1 MSSMLRLTQRSLVGR
16 ADAHQRSG
24 VIIHPTQD
32 LVVLYAISSP
42 TAGEAFL
49 SYCQEQ
55 LTHEQPTN
63 TLEFHQLL
71 DRCVSTAGRMEV
83 ELSLVGVCTFDEH
96 VVLAAY
102 QGSVWLKRGDK
113 LGQILSAE
121 GTLQLLEGKIQ
132 VDDIYVLFTRSAQ
145 GLQEVVQGEL
155 LKAQPETVL
164 SVVDAAE
171 LRTALDG
178 APDEALTGVSLLSV
192 VDSEKDHQA
201 LTADIHASAEPVVAT
216 PASES
221 VVIQPSNSG
230 SKVTALLKGIGGAL
244 LLIRNEVAQLFS
256 KDVYVRQKQRRS
268 LGKVLIVFFSV
279 ILLLLWALVF
289 WRNRQQQQQ
298 QQIQA
303 TLQPFQIQFE
313 EVRTLSLQNTVDAR
327 QRAEQLIASLEAESQ
342 KQNQPQYLQTAVL
355 AELQEVRQFYQ
366 SISGQEELPNLPI
379 FFDLRLVQSNFLASR
394 IDATL
399 DTLFFLDSG
408 QKKILALNIERK
420 QPTLL
425 PIGEYPDIRALVADD
440 QFLYFLGEGLFRFT
454 LSGTDVASLVE
465 NPDDPIKTGQTL
477 GLFDRYLYVLSKE
490 QNNIFRYDTADN
502 SLDGKPTAWIQA
514 GQGIDLN
521 QVQSFAID
529 GDVWLSM
536 QTGEIKKLTSGREV
550 AFTVSG
556 MKEPFSSPITLFTKP
571 EMLNLYVLE
580 PQKSRVVVLNKEGQ
594 FIKEIKNENL
604 AAATAVVASEPQHK
618 AFALSGSLVYEI
630 EL

>member
-1 MSSMLRLTQRSLVGR
+1 MLRLIQRSLVGR
-16 ADAHQRSG
+16 AAANQRSG

-32 LVVLYAISSP
+32 FVVLYAISSP
-42 TAGEAFL
+42 SAGEAFL
-49 SYCQEQ
+49 DYCQEQ
-55 LTHEQPTN
+55 LNHEQPTN

-83 ELSLVGVCTFDEH
+83 ELSLVGISTFGEH
-96 VVLAAY
+96 IALAAY

-113 LGQILSAE
+113 IGQILSAE
-121 GTLQLLEGKIQ
+121 GSLQLLEGKIQ
-132 VDDIYVLFTRSAQ
+132 LDDIYVLFTKSAQ
-145 GLQEVVQGEL
+145 KLQEVVQSEL
-155 LKAQPETVL
+155 PNTKAETVL
-164 SVVDAAE
+164 SLVDTPE
-171 LRTALDG
+171 LRAALDG
-178 APDEALTGVSLLSV
+178 APEEALAGLSV
-192 VDSEKDHQA
+192 LAVIDSEKTHPA
-201 LTADIHASAEPVVAT
+201 LAADLHASAEPAVAT
-216 PASES
+216 TVSDRVATQPPRRGAQ
-221 VVIQPSNSG
+221 VI
-230 SKVTALLKGIGGAL
+230 AFFKGIGGVL
-244 LLIRNEVAQLFS
+244 LLIRNEIAQLFS

-268 LGKVLIVFFSV
+268 LGKVLIVFFAIIV
-279 ILLLLWALVF
+279 LLLGALAF

-303 TLQPFQIQFE
+303 TLQPFRTQFE
-313 EVRTLSLQNTVDAR
+313 EVRTLSLRNTVDAR

-342 KQNQPQYLQTAVL
+342 KQNQPKYLQTAVL

-366 SISGQEELPNLPI
+366 GISGQEELPNLPI

-394 IDATL
+394 VDATL

-465 NPDDPIKTGQTL
+465 NPDDPIKTGQSL

-529 GDVWLSM
+529 GDVWLST

>member
-1 MSSMLRLTQRSLVGR
+1 MLRLIQRSLVGR
-16 ADAHQRSG
+16 AAANQRSG

-32 LVVLYAISSP
+32 FVVLYAISSP
-42 TAGEAFL
+42 SAGEAFL
-49 SYCQEQ
+49 DYCQEQ
-55 LTHEQPTN
+55 LNHEQHTN

-83 ELSLVGVCTFDEH
+83 ELSLVGISTFGEH
-96 VVLAAY
+96 IALAAY

-113 LGQILSAE
+113 IGQILSAE
-121 GTLQLLEGKIQ
+121 GSLQLLEGKIQ
-132 VDDIYVLFTRSAQ
+132 LDDIYVLFTKSAQ
-145 GLQEVVQGEL
+145 KLQEVVQSEL
-155 LKAQPETVL
+155 PNTKAETVL
-164 SVVDAAE
+164 SLVDTPE
-171 LRTALDG
+171 LRAALDG
-178 APDEALTGVSLLSV
+178 APEEALAGLSV
-192 VDSEKDHQA
+192 LAVIDSEKTHPA
-201 LTADIHASAEPVVAT
+201 LAADLHASAEPAVAT
-216 PASES
+216 TVSDRVATQPPRRGAQ
-221 VVIQPSNSG
+221 VI
-230 SKVTALLKGIGGAL
+230 AFFKGIGGVL
-244 LLIRNEVAQLFS
+244 LLIRNEIAQLFS

-268 LGKVLIVFFSV
+268 LGKVLIVFFAIIV
-279 ILLLLWALVF
+279 LLLGALAF

-303 TLQPFQIQFE
+303 TLQPFRTQFE
-313 EVRTLSLQNTVDAR
+313 EVRTLSLRNTVDAR

-342 KQNQPQYLQTAVL
+342 KQNQPKYLQTAVL

-366 SISGQEELPNLPI
+366 GISGQEELPNLPI

-394 IDATL
+394 VDATL

-465 NPDDPIKTGQTL
+465 NPDDPIKTGQSL

-529 GDVWLSM
+529 GDVWLST